1 MNFKAVERCDLIYIS
16 ESSLSEAWRIYY
28 SRTGLEARI
37 EGGHSV
43 NLDRAAEVQ
52 PWQDQE
58 YPRNEWH
65 RRGRRQTDTYTDG
78 CIEEVA
84 FFNL

>member
-16 ESSLSEAWRIYY
+16 ESSLSEVWRIYY

-37 EGGHSV
+37 EEGHSV
-43 NLDRAAEVQ
+43 NLDRPAEVQ
-52 PWQDQE
+52 PRQDQKC
-58 YPRNEWH
+58 PRNEWR

-78 CIEEVA
+78 CVEEVA
-84 FFNL
+84 FFYF